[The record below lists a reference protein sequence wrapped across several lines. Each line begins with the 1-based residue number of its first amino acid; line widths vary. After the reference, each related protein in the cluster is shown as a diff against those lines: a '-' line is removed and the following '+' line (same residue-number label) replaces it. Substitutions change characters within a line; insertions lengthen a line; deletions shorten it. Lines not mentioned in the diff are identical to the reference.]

1 MVEHSGYTAGFKT
14 EIMHFPEAGFTVFIL
29 ANNESTEP
37 WNTATQIVDWCLKD
51 ILKPELKPEHEEI
64 PVNKDLYK
72 EYKGSYIIPGGVV
85 LQFDIINDTLKLI
98 IPGAPKFVMY
108 AEKENKFFLKDF
120 DAQCTFV
127 KDSKGKV
134 NEIIWHQNGGNPK
147 GVRYTEPKPFTLTEL
162 QGFTG
167 RYDIPELNV
176 SYQVSVK
183 DNELTILLPKTFR
196 SVNIDPNMKLKHIEG
211 DRFFGSLSMIE
222 FRRNKEGKISGFVI
236 EDIGR
241 LRNIEFSKKD

>member
-1 MVEHSGYTAGFKT
+1 
-14 EIMHFPEAGFTVFIL
+14 L
-29 ANNESTEP
+29 
-37 WNTATQIVDWCLKD
+37 
-51 ILKPELKPEHEEI
+51 
-64 PVNKDLYK
+64 
-72 EYKGSYIIPGGVV
+72 
-85 LQFDIINDTLKLI
+85 
-98 IPGAPKFVMY
+98 
-108 AEKENKFFLKDF
+108 
-120 DAQCTFV
+120 

-241 LRNIEFSKKD
+241 LRNIEFSKKV